1 MLYERIDLKMEA
13 VTEETVIETTVP
25 AIVSEAENV
34 MEAVS
39 EGTID
44 STVLK
49 SFYNA
54 LVDYLPTVI
63 TAIVIYIAGKIIAKI
78 LLHII
83 DKAMGRSRIDET
95 AQGFLR
101 SLISITFTAFV
112 IVITLSTLGI
122 PMTSIVTTIGA
133 AGVAIAL
140 ALQNSLSN
148 VAGGFLILMNKPFVK
163 GDFISTNGNEG
174 TVEDISILSTKL
186 LTVDNKVIYIPNSMI
201 SGSTLVN
208 YSREEKR
215 RVDLKFSIAYEED
228 HREAIKL
235 ISGIIAEHKL
245 ILSEDAPFVR
255 VSDLSASS
263 VDITVRVWT
272 KTPDYWTVYF
282 DLMEQVKS
290 AFDQNGI
297 EIPYSKLDVNL
308 KETASKAV

>member
-13 VTEETVIETTVP
+13 VTEETFIETTVP

-83 DKAMGRSRIDET
+83 DKAMGRTRIDET

-133 AGVAIAL
+133 AGVAVAL
-140 ALQNSLSN
+140 AEGLDLGILVLIEEVDLGGGVVTVEQVGAHRGGVN
-148 VAGGFLILMNKPFVK
+148 VALGNVLAVLKRHVRGGHEVGIVLKRELVGPIGGVNHAVLVVLEGSVSNNFLGLAII
-163 GDFISTNGNEG
+163 GC
-174 TVEDISILSTKL
+174 L
-186 LTVDNKVIYIPNSMI
+186 L
-201 SGSTLVN
+201 L
-208 YSREEKR
+208 
-215 RVDLKFSIAYEED
+215 LA
-228 HREAIKL
+228 
-235 ISGIIAEHKL
+235 
-245 ILSEDAPFVR
+245 
-255 VSDLSASS
+255 
-263 VDITVRVWT
+263 
-272 KTPDYWTVYF
+272 
-282 DLMEQVKS
+282 
-290 AFDQNGI
+290 
-297 EIPYSKLDVNL
+297 
-308 KETASKAV
+308 

>member
-1 MLYERIDLKMEA
+1 M
-13 VTEETVIETTVP
+13 EETVIETTAP

-39 EGTID
+39 NGTVD
-44 STVLK
+44 SSVLK
-49 SFYNA
+49 SFYDA
-54 LVDYLPTVI
+54 LVSYLPTVV
-63 TAIVIYIAGKIIAKI
+63 TAIIIYIAGKIIAKI

-83 DKAMGRSRIDET
+83 DKAMGRSRMDET

-101 SLISITFTAFV
+101 SLISIIFTAFV

-133 AGVAIAL
+133 AGVAVAL

-148 VAGGFLILMNKPFVK
+148 VAGGFLILLNKPFVK
-163 GDFISTNGNEG
+163 GDFINTNGNEG

-186 LTVDNKVIYIPNSMI
+186 LTLDNKVIYIPNSMI
-201 SGSTLVN
+201 SGNTLVN

-215 RVDLKFSIAYEED
+215 RVDLKFSISYEED
-228 HREAIKL
+228 FREAIKI
-235 ISGIIAEHKL
+235 ISGVIAEHEL
-245 ILSEDAPFVR
+245 ILTEDDPFVR

-282 DLMEQVKS
+282 DLIEQVKT
-290 AFDQNGI
+290 AFDKNGI

-308 KETASKAV
+308 KNQVSKAI

>member
-1 MLYERIDLKMEA
+1 M
-13 VTEETVIETTVP
+13 EETIIETTAP

-39 EGTID
+39 SGTVD

-49 SFYNA
+49 SFYDA
-54 LVDYLPTVI
+54 LIAYLPTVV
-63 TAIVIYIAGKIIAKI
+63 TAIIIYIAGKIIAKI

-101 SLISITFTAFV
+101 SLIGIIFTAFV

-122 PMTSIVTTIGA
+122 PMTSIITTIGA
-133 AGVAIAL
+133 AGVAVAL

-201 SGSTLVN
+201 SGNTLIN

-228 HREAIKL
+228 FKEAIKI
-235 ISGIIAEHKL
+235 ISGVIAEHKL

-282 DLMEQVKS
+282 DLIEQVKS

-308 KETASKAV
+308 KDKASKAV

>member
-133 AGVAIAL
+133 AGVAVAL

>member
-1 MLYERIDLKMEA
+1 M
-13 VTEETVIETTVP
+13 EETIIETTAP

-39 EGTID
+39 SGTVD
-44 STVLK
+44 KTVLK
-49 SFYNA
+49 NFTDA
-54 LVDYLPTVI
+54 LFAYLPTVV
-63 TAIVIYIAGKIIAKI
+63 TAIIIYIIGKIIAKI

-83 DKAMGRSRIDET
+83 DKAMGRSRMDET

-101 SLISITFTAFV
+101 SLIGIIFTTFV

-133 AGVAIAL
+133 AGVAVAL

-186 LTVDNKVIYIPNSMI
+186 LTLDNKVIYIPNSMI
-201 SGSTLVN
+201 SGNTLIN
-208 YSREEKR
+208 YSREENR
-215 RVDLKFSIAYEED
+215 RVDLVFSIAYEED

-235 ISGIIAEHKL
+235 ISSIIAEHKL
-245 ILSEDAPFVR
+245 ILSDIAPFVR
-255 VSDLSASS
+255 VSSLSASS

-272 KTPDYWTVYF
+272 KNGDYWTVYF
-282 DLMEQVKS
+282 DLIEQVKS

-308 KETASKAV
+308 KEKTSKAV